1 MTKLCVKDRVCDE
14 VVCGR
19 VVYDKV
25 VCERVCM
32 TKLCAKERRR
42 RPGGQEAGRPG
53 RIQNQKQEPHTKMW
67 GKTWPTMAPPMS
79 RLENYHGESHTSYD
93 VQNRKESN
101 YNVPRQHRAAMI

>member
-14 VVCGR
+14 VVCER

-42 RPGGQEAGRPG
+42 RPGGQEAG
-53 RIQNQKQEPHTKMW
+53 IQNQKQRTPHN
-67 GKTWPTMAPPMS
+67 
-79 RLENYHGESHTSYD
+79 EVGE
-93 VQNRKESN
+93 
-101 YNVPRQHRAAMI
+101 